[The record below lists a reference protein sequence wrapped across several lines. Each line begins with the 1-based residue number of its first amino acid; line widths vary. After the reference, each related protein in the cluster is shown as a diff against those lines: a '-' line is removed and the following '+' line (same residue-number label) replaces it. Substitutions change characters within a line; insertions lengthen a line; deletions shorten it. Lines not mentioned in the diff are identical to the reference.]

1 MAREVAVATLVVA
14 ARVLVMAA
22 KAAGVE
28 AQAVPKAGAVKLVA
42 GPALL
47 EKFLAVA
54 GPMRR
59 HRNS

>member
-1 MAREVAVATLVVA
+1 VATLVVA